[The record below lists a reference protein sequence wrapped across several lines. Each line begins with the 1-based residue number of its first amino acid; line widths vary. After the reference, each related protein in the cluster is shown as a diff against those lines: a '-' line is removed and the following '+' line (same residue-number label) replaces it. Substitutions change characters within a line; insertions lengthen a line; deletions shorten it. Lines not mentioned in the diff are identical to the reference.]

1 MATKLLAKKLGLIR
15 KRSQPSSNGAQR
27 RPGAKQFFSYLV
39 VIDFE
44 STCWRDKNHCSPEI
58 IEFPAVLLN
67 TSNGRIDSE
76 FHTYV
81 QPQEHPTLSEFCT
94 ELTGIRQSQVEAGV
108 PLKICLSQF
117 NKWLQTLQ
125 QEENIVFVNDLVRP
139 SDSVANPCTFVTWS
153 DWDLGV
159 CLQYE
164 CKRKQL
170 HRPDA
175 LNSWIDLRAMYKS
188 FYNRKPKGLTGAL
201 QDLGI
206 KFSGR
211 EHSGLDDA
219 RNTAHLAWRMITD
232 GCVMK
237 ITKCLERVNSNVWVS
252 QVKPDPGNRCA
263 NSEAARDNHHGNC
276 VARGENNT
284 EDRQTKSVLEQ
295 VKLDHVQRKQ
305 SSKNK
310 EVLGLRSNNE
320 NHLCQSLVYP
330 KTLFHGL
337 MPCVAQEN
345 PPVPK
350 SISSGTLV
358 TINSPTVLSTNQVL
372 VSTMVDC
379 VTDVSDLASYIATD
393 SETVLGEW
401 EGNMVIPAVDEGRS
415 YDSVVLEDPEKT
427 DSVRSP
433 NWTFSQKFQ
442 QQEDGVLTNSKTSNE
457 VLFKRPNPA
466 VRSTA
471 NVSVCPSNRT
481 TCRVPNFSSPAI
493 RPAKGAKQTSLSSM
507 SFFTKPQ
514 KGSSSLTVYKN
525 PVCPSN
531 SSLSSNRSD
540 AGSAPPPVLA
550 SLVSGSSS
558 GKVTPPLCGC
568 GRRSK
573 RLRVSNGGPN
583 HGRAFYRCPAGP
595 TVSGRN
601 GNCGFFKWEAAL
613 GKGKPAAAAWSR
625 SWDCRDRSTSSE
637 QSFAGGGSDSAQH
650 RSLRPS
656 LRT

>member
-1 MATKLLAKKLGLIR
+1 MPSFCPWPGQCASPHEPLTRISCPARAAPRAPRTSGRAGAPAASASAGRLCAGAATGRRKGSDVAQGEIQICASLRAGKHMRNPVRITFQKLRKVCRVRKTDRRVPWQQSCWPRKLGLIR

-237 ITKCLERVNSNVWVS
+237 ITKCLERV
-252 QVKPDPGNRCA
+252 KPDPGNRCA

-295 VKLDHVQRKQ
+295 V
-305 SSKNK
+305 
-310 EVLGLRSNNE
+310 
-320 NHLCQSLVYP
+320 
-330 KTLFHGL
+330 
-337 MPCVAQEN
+337 
-345 PPVPK
+345 
-350 SISSGTLV
+350 
-358 TINSPTVLSTNQVL
+358 
-372 VSTMVDC
+372 
-379 VTDVSDLASYIATD
+379 
-393 SETVLGEW
+393 
-401 EGNMVIPAVDEGRS
+401 
-415 YDSVVLEDPEKT
+415 
-427 DSVRSP
+427 
-433 NWTFSQKFQ
+433 
-442 QQEDGVLTNSKTSNE
+442 
-457 VLFKRPNPA
+457 
-466 VRSTA
+466 
-471 NVSVCPSNRT
+471 
-481 TCRVPNFSSPAI
+481 
-493 RPAKGAKQTSLSSM
+493 
-507 SFFTKPQ
+507 
-514 KGSSSLTVYKN
+514 
-525 PVCPSN
+525 
-531 SSLSSNRSD
+531 
-540 AGSAPPPVLA
+540 
-550 SLVSGSSS
+550 
-558 GKVTPPLCGC
+558 
-568 GRRSK
+568 
-573 RLRVSNGGPN
+573 
-583 HGRAFYRCPAGP
+583 
-595 TVSGRN
+595 
-601 GNCGFFKWEAAL
+601 
-613 GKGKPAAAAWSR
+613 
-625 SWDCRDRSTSSE
+625 
-637 QSFAGGGSDSAQH
+637 
-650 RSLRPS
+650 
-656 LRT
+656 